1 MLISRLRAKREIVAS
16 ARMPDVELTVFLGVY
31 NSSSYFKKIEGWLQ
45 NLNLAGANLIV
56 VDNASTDGTWDWIH
70 GTLIPLLGDSTITT
84 VRNPINVG
92 GYGSLA
98 LNLDLVK
105 KSKWLMTLH
114 QDDSYSPDHVLEH
127 IDAIQAADNTLG
139 MISSESTSYT
149 PNGDRLSYPRG
160 AWLLGN
166 TPEPAD
172 VFLAHLR
179 SHSYPFSGASFRVD
193 LLNSIQVPWHSTSFP
208 DTEIVLRAAACWSFA
223 YLSRSTVQ
231 YLENPTSESHAGN
244 QAQKE
249 TGAFL
254 ALIRVFRSQ
263 EFMGLVHELDFDDIE
278 NFALG
283 VNSSLKTR
291 FSSASL
297 LSLMQAVAQEAII
310 QVAGPNRSSS
320 SMLSSA
326 FNGIGDDQASSTLD
340 ALVEFASQPNLADP
354 ELLLQKILFSD
365 DHSITALGQKTNVP
379 KSDLIPRI
387 LGVLPNWL
395 AKFIYLSALR
405 LVPIRRRLPQ
415 WEFRWRK

>member
-1 MLISRLRAKREIVAS
+1 
-16 ARMPDVELTVFLGVY
+16 MPDVELTVFLGFY
-31 NSSSYFKKIEGWLQ
+31 NASPYFKKIEAWLQ
-45 NLNLAGANLIV
+45 RLNLAGAKLIL

-70 GTLIPLLGDSTITT
+70 GQLIPLLGDSSITA

-98 LNLDLVK
+98 LNLDLVE

-114 QDDSYSPDHVLEH
+114 QDDSYSPDHIVRHL
-127 IDAIQAADNTLG
+127 DAIRLSKDNLG
-139 MISSESTSYT
+139 MISSESISVS
-149 PNGDRLSYPRG
+149 PSGKKLSYPRG
-160 AWLLGN
+160 SWLLGDS
-166 TPEPAD
+166 PEPAD
-172 VFLAHLR
+172 VFIANLR

-208 DTEIVLRAAACWSFA
+208 DTEIVLRAAASWKSLHLA
-223 YLSRSTVQ
+223 RSTVQ
-231 YLENPTSESHAGN
+231 YLENPKSESHSLN

-249 TGAFL
+249 TGSFL

-263 EFMGLVHELDFDDIE
+263 EFISLVQELDINDME
-278 NFALG
+278 KFALG

-297 LSLMQAVAQEAII
+297 LGLLQAVAQETII

-326 FNGIGDDQASSTLD
+326 FNGMGDHQASSTLD
-340 ALVEFASQPNLADP
+340 ALVDFETQSDPANPEF
-354 ELLLQKILFSD
+354 LLGKISFSD
-365 DHSITALGQKTNVP
+365 DNPITTLGQETHAA
-379 KSDLIPRI
+379 KSDLIPWI

-395 AKFIYLSALR
+395 AKFIYLSALK
-405 LVPIRRRLPQ
+405 LLPIRHRLPQ
-415 WEFRWRK
+415 WDFRWKK